1 MPRTKQY
8 WKNKIRDTLEEYK
21 SLILSQ
27 QVDIK
32 ATNQRAYYRTR
43 IISLSVNQELFE
55 EQIEQLFTTNFI
67 ELYILKS
74 INKLLEQI

>member
-21 SLILSQ
+21 NLILSK

-32 ATNQRAYYRTR
+32 ATNQRAYYRTK
-43 IISLSVNQELFE
+43 IISLSTNQELFE
-55 EQIEQLFTTNFI
+55 EQIEQLFTTSFI
-67 ELYILKS
+67 ETDILKA
-74 INKLLEQI
+74 INELLEQI